1 MWWGKKN
8 NRRGITPIVATL
20 ILITITMAGAAI
32 VYVAFRNMAV
42 STSRIAN
49 FQVQSAGVAK
59 ARGVVIASFTVKNTG
74 TISLDGIEIII
85 YGDNGQDNLSITG
98 VLEPGGTRG

>member
-1 MWWGKKN
+1 
-8 NRRGITPIVATL
+8 
-20 ILITITMAGAAI
+20 MAGAAI

-59 ARGVVIASFTVKNTG
+59 AGGVVIASFTVKNTG

-85 YGDNGQDNLSITG
+85 YTGITG
-98 VLEPGGTRG
+98 RTTSQLRGCWSRAGRGGDEGAPFR